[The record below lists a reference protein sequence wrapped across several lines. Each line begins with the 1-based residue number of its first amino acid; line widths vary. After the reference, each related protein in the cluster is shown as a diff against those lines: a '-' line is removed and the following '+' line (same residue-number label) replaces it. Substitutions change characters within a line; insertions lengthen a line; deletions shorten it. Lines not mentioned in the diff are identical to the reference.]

1 VQLSAKPGVG
11 LYSAGKLLS
20 RAAFIHNSDIDHAT
34 TENQRANTYFKGY
47 VLIIAYGGRKKII
60 WTLHFTTLLLAPSFV

>member
-20 RAAFIHNSDIDHAT
+20 RAAFIHDFDINHAT
-34 TENQRANTYFKGY
+34 IENQSANTYFKGY
-47 VLIIAYGGRKKII
+47 VLTLAYGGKSFI
-60 WTLHFTTLLLAPSFV
+60 WTLHLTASLLAPSFV